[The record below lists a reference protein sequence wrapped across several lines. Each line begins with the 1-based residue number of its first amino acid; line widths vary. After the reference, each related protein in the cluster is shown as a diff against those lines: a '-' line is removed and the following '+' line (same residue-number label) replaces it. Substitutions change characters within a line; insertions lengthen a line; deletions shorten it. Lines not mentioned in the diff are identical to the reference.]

1 MIGASLEATRTLSDA
16 VNAHANLTPLDP
28 DAQAICRQLIGTIQD
43 LDFPGAIVPQ
53 VAADGALRVYVVA
66 QDLAQWRK
74 LAPVLRAFAGLTLTS
89 FEGRPQPLPENE
101 PTAQA
106 LMGCAPAVTAIM
118 RVPPDAQLR
127 LVVLRA
133 LARARETL
141 ARAPSLQ
148 RNAPEPTSW
157 LLARFQDYLNT
168 TNRAGAA
175 GVFKRLSDELRLDS
189 LNLQFLRVQL
199 CAAFGEWREIVEAP
213 SFSHLCHVRRTP
225 AVTAILLE
233 ALYHTHVEEGF
244 ERGNSA
250 ETLDAYCGE
259 VRSLARPLLATSA
272 VSTLRAGA
280 LRLYGLE
287 ALLGA
292 LDGSTVAA
300 LLERKQE
307 LGWIARDPSW
317 PTPESAAPAPIDDLD
332 AVRAAIIKAGDED
345 SLASWVQGNA
355 SLSQLGAAQQAQV
368 RAAEPFKSLLDGVAQ
383 SLPDAPLSWGRWFER
398 IVDPNFTAAFEVARR
413 GKDEWS
419 IGDHEC
425 DPEAARAL
433 EAGLHKA
440 LNNPLAADRI
450 AEVLPFLVAW
460 LSRDKAFPRP
470 SLQGFYA
477 TLLTLFSLNA
487 GRGRS
492 TYESSQVL
500 ISGLLSIGLD
510 GNAYRALI
518 ADVEELAGDGFG
530 VGMVYWL
537 LEIVEEFMQA
547 ATPDDDARGQFLHRV
562 MSKLAPLYARLSVL
576 QRASIARLAGELGW
590 TLDEFGINSTV
601 IGDDGLAGRLADLRI
616 AIYSLTEAASTQA
629 KEAIE
634 QASPTAK
641 VDCNAD
647 HAGTPRLRALAENV
661 DLFVLVWRSAKHAA
675 TDFIRAHRGAKP
687 LLFAQGKGSSSILRA
702 IEDHFAHA

>member
-1 MIGASLEATRTLSDA
+1 MIGASLEAARTLSDA
-16 VNAHANLTPLDP
+16 AGAGADFTPLAP
-28 DAQAICRQLIGTIQD
+28 DAQVICRDLMGTIQD
-43 LDFPGAIVPQ
+43 LDFPGAIVPN

-66 QDLAQWRK
+66 QDLPQWRK
-74 LAPVLRAFAGLTLTS
+74 LVPVLRAFAGLTLTS
-89 FEGRPQPLPENE
+89 FEGRPQPLPAND
-101 PTAQA
+101 PGAQI

-141 ARAPSLQ
+141 ARAPVLQ
-148 RNAPEPTSW
+148 RNPPEPTSW

-175 GVFKRLSDELRLDS
+175 GVLARLGDELRLDS
-189 LNLQFLRVQL
+189 LNLQFLRAQL
-199 CAAFGEWREIVEAP
+199 HAAFGEWREIVEAP
-213 SFSHLCHVRRTP
+213 SFAHLCHVRRTP

-233 ALYHTHVEEGF
+233 ALYHHHIGEGF
-244 ERGNSA
+244 DTRDRAGTRDSYSSA
-250 ETLDAYCGE
+250 
-259 VRSLARPLLATSA
+259 VRPLARPLLAAS
-272 VSTLRAGA
+272 VVPTLREGA

-300 LLERKQE
+300 LLQREEE
-307 LGWIARDPSW
+307 LGWIAQDPSW
-317 PTPESAAPAPIDDLD
+317 PKAARPAPAPADGLE
-332 AVRAAIIKAGDED
+332 AAQAAILKAGDKD
-345 SLASWVQGNA
+345 SLAGWVESNA
-355 SLSQLGAAQQAQV
+355 VLSQLDPAAQAQV
-368 RAAEPFKSLLDGVAQ
+368 RAAEPFKSLLEEVAP
-383 SLPDAPLSWGRWFER
+383 SLPDAPLSWGQWFAR
-398 IVDPNFTAAFEVARR
+398 IVDPTFTAAFEVARR

-419 IGDHEC
+419 IGNSEC

-433 EAGLHKA
+433 EAALHRA
-440 LNNPLAADRI
+440 LNDPLAAERI
-450 AEVLPFLVAW
+450 AEALPFIVGW
-460 LSRDKAFPRP
+460 LNRDDAFPRP

-601 IGDDGLAGRLADLRI
+601 IGDDALAGRLADLRI

>member
-1 MIGASLEATRTLSDA
+1 MIGASLEAAKTLSDA
-16 VNAHANLTPLDP
+16 AATLADFTPLEP
-28 DAQAICRQLIGTIQD
+28 DAQVICRDLMGTIQD
-43 LDFPGAIVPQ
+43 LDFPGAIVPH
-53 VAADGALRVYVVA
+53 VAADGDLRVYVVA
-66 QDLAQWRK
+66 QDLSQWRK
-74 LAPVLRAFAGLTLTS
+74 LVPVLRAFAGLTLTS
-89 FEGRPQPLPENE
+89 FEGRPQPLPANE
-101 PTAQA
+101 PGAQV

-118 RVPPDAQLR
+118 RVPSDVQLR

-141 ARAPSLQ
+141 ARAPLLQ

-157 LLARFQDYLNT
+157 LLARFQDCLNT

-175 GVFKRLSDELRLDS
+175 GVLARLGDELRLDS

-199 CAAFGEWREIVEAP
+199 RAAFGEWREIVESP

-233 ALYHTHVEEGF
+233 ALYHHHIGEGF
-244 ERGNSA
+244 DLGDSA
-250 ETLDAYCGE
+250 GTLDVYSRE
-259 VRSLARPLLATSA
+259 VRSLAQPLLATSM

-292 LDGSTVAA
+292 LDGSIVAA
-300 LLERKQE
+300 LSEREQD
-307 LGWIARDPSW
+307 LGWIARDAAW
-317 PTPESAAPAPIDDLD
+317 PTTEPLAPAPIEDIE
-332 AVRAAIIKAGDED
+332 AARAAIIRAGDED
-345 SLASWVQGNA
+345 SLVSWAESNA
-355 SLSQLGAAQQAQV
+355 ALSQLDPAAQAQV
-368 RAAEPFKSLLDGVAQ
+368 RAAEPFKTLLEEVAP
-383 SLPDAPLSWGRWFER
+383 SLPEPPLSWGQWFER
-398 IVDPNFTAAFEVARR
+398 IVDATFTAAFEIARR

-419 IGDHEC
+419 IGDREC

-433 EAGLHKA
+433 EAGLHRA
-440 LNNPLAADRI
+440 LNDPLAAERI
-450 AEVLPFLVAW
+450 AEALPFIVAW
-460 LSRDKAFPRP
+460 LNRDEAFPRP

-500 ISGLLSIGLD
+500 TSGLLSIGLD
-510 GNAYRALI
+510 RDAYRALI

-547 ATPDDDARGQFLHRV
+547 ATPDGDARGQFLHRV

-576 QRASIARLAGELGW
+576 QRASIVRLAGELGW
-590 TLDEFGINSTV
+590 TLDEFGINSTA
-601 IGDDGLAGRLADLRI
+601 IGDDALAGRLADMRI
-616 AIYSLTEAASTQA
+616 AIYSLTEAASSQA

-675 TDFIRAHRGAKP
+675 TDFIRAHRGEKP